1 MSLAVRLSEQV
12 QRTPDAVA
20 VSDARAAY
28 RFSEFHE
35 RVICLAQGLRERQA
49 LPPGSRCLIFME
61 NRSEFLEI
69 LFSFWELG
77 CASVPVNA
85 RLHPEE
91 VAHIAADAR
100 VVLAFVSGRHPEV
113 IARLREL
120 GSLRVIDVDS
130 ADYQALQVRQ
140 SHRPS
145 PALSVPVAPDDL
157 AWLFYTSGT
166 TGKPKGAMLSHRN
179 LLFMCEAY
187 YADIGGPAV
196 GDTQLHA
203 APLSHGAGMYALPHL
218 LAGGH
223 QHVLAQFDPQG
234 VIDAIASHRGV
245 SFFAAPTMVMRV
257 VNHPTADPSRFA
269 HLKFIVYGGA
279 PMYVADL
286 EKALACVGPRL
297 YQLYGQGEAPMT
309 ITGLHQSLHVV
320 DDPAER
326 QARLASCGYP
336 RAGVEVAV
344 VGPEGAPLAPGE
356 IGEIVTRSPCV
367 MAGYWNNAA
376 ATQAALQ
383 GGWLYTGDVGSMRED
398 GLLTLHDR
406 SKDLIIS
413 GGSNVYPREIEEV
426 LLRHPGVS
434 ECAVVG
440 RPDEDWGEL
449 PVAFIVSATRPAPPP
464 AELESLLLAHLARF
478 KRPRAWAFVDSLPK
492 NNYGKVLKSELR
504 KRLDE
509 CR

>member
-12 QRTPDAVA
+12 QRTPEAIAVA
-20 VSDARAAY
+20 DERRTY
-28 RFSEFHE
+28 CFSEFHD
-35 RVICLAQGLRERQA
+35 RVKRIAQSMHDVHA
-49 LPPGSRCLIFME
+49 VPAGSRVLLFME

-69 LFSFWELG
+69 LFACWQLG
-77 CASVPVNA
+77 CAAVPVNA

-91 VAHIAADAR
+91 VAHIAADAG
-100 VVLAFVSGRHPEV
+100 VALAVVSGHQPEV
-113 IARLREL
+113 AEKLRTL

-130 ADYQALQVRQ
+130 AEYAALL
-140 SHRPS
+140 SNPS
-145 PALSVPVAPDDL
+145 ATWVSVPVSPDAL

-179 LLFMCEAY
+179 LDFMCEAY
-187 YADIGGPAV
+187 YADLGYPEA

-218 LAGGH
+218 LAGGR
-223 QHVLAQFDPQG
+223 QQVLAQFEPSR
-234 VIDAIASHRGV
+234 VIEAIAAHPGV

-257 VNHPTADPSRFA
+257 VNHPDADPARFA

-286 EKALACVGPRL
+286 EKALSLFGPRL

-309 ITGLHQSLHVV
+309 ITGLSQSLHVV
-320 DDPAER
+320 DDPQER

-336 RAGVEVAV
+336 RTGVEVAV
-344 VGPEGAPLAPGE
+344 VGIAGERLPPGE
-356 IGEIVTRSPCV
+356 VGEIVTRSPCV
-367 MAGYWNNAA
+367 MLGYWNHAQATEAA
-376 ATQAALQ
+376 FQS
-383 GGWLYTGDVGSMRED
+383 GWLYTGDVGAMRED

-440 RPDEDWGEL
+440 RPDSDWGEL
-449 PVAFIVSATRPAPPP
+449 PVAFIVAATQPAPSP
-464 AELESLLLAHLARF
+464 AELESLVLSQLARF
-478 KRPRAWAFVDSLPK
+478 KRPRDWVFVDRLPK
-492 NNYGKVLKSELR
+492 NNYGKVLKTELR
-504 KRLDE
+504 QQLG
-509 CR
+509 